1 MEIREIK
8 KENGMGGLGKPA
20 AKMPIAEGGLIG
32 RNVKNCNGFCIAQ
45 AYYPVRIL
53 SASYNDLNEDGR
65 KIQNKIY

>member
-1 MEIREIK
+1 
-8 KENGMGGLGKPA
+8 MGGLGKPA
-20 AKMPIAEGGLIG
+20 AKMPIARVDVLIG

-45 AYYPVRIL
+45 AYYPMRIL

>member
-1 MEIREIK
+1 
-8 KENGMGGLGKPA
+8 MGGLGKPA
-20 AKMPIAEGGLIG
+20 AKMSIAGGGLIG

-45 AYYPVRIL
+45 AYYPMRIL